1 MSYSESMAD
10 LENPPAGSWVQ
21 GVLSRMRHPHL
32 FVLLLVLLG
41 LDLIVPDMVPM
52 VDELLLAV
60 LTVLVG
66 TWRRSEEDVPP
77 PPPPALP
84 GR

>member
-1 MSYSESMAD
+1 MASP
-10 LENPPAGSWVQ
+10 ETSPAVPWLQ
-21 GVLSRMRHPHL
+21 GMLGRMRYPHL
-32 FVLLLVLLG
+32 FVLLVVLLG
-41 LDLIVPDMVPM
+41 LDLIIPDVVPLI
-52 VDELLLAV
+52 DELMLAV

-66 TWRRSEEDVPP
+66 TWRRPEEDAEPPP